1 VLAAVVVVSL
11 FAREAGAAPM
21 VVVTS
26 SYNQA
31 GGYIEWEVAI
41 AKNDPAYTGAMA
53 IELPIVLS
61 AVSPGFSVALQPGSD
76 LVNAG
81 PNQTWYYNET
91 SGGSGILLWNTSD
104 PPNPG
109 DHMQTIGFNPFTM
122 SISEGLVVNTIAGN
136 IFAALGSAQNL
147 PNPVPTL
154 HIASADAKL
163 TWTNAIVGENGVQY
177 EGISGMAT
185 SVMLGDMNGNGSANV
200 ADDLSAFSLALNSP
214 ADYAAAFPG
223 LDRLARGDV
232 NQDGAFDLLDLG
244 AFVPEPATSA
254 LLLLGIA
261 ALSGG
266 WRRRG

>member
-1 VLAAVVVVSL
+1 MVVASFLVG
-11 FAREAGAAPM
+11 EAGAAPM

-104 PPNPG
+104 PPDPN

-122 SISEGLVVNTIAGN
+122 SVTDGLVVNTVAGN
-136 IFAALGSAQNL
+136 IFAALGSAFNL

-163 TWTNAIVGENGVQY
+163 TWIDAIVAEDGVQY

-185 SVMLGDMNGNGSANV
+185 SVMLGDMNGNGSASV

-214 ADYAAAFPG
+214 AIYASTFPG
-223 LDRLARGDV
+223 LDRVARGDV

-244 AFVPEPATSA
+244 EFVPEPATG
-254 LLLLGIA
+254 LLLLVGIA
-261 ALSGG
+261 ALGG
-266 WRRRG
+266 MRWPR